1 MDSSDQNSFSIKNRL
16 LSFKYA
22 FNGIGYML
30 KTQHNSWIHLVAA
43 ITAIIMGLIYKVS
56 SVEWCLL
63 VFAIG
68 LVFTTEMINTSIE
81 KLVDICTPDYNDT
94 AGKAKDV
101 AAGAVLVTAI
111 ISVIIGLIIFL
122 PKIFA

>member
-1 MDSSDQNSFSIKNRL
+1 MDNSTQNKFSITKRL

-30 KTQHNSWIHLVAA
+30 KTQHNSWIHIIAA
-43 ITAIIMGLIYKVS
+43 ITVIILGLIYKVS

-81 KLVDICTPDYNDT
+81 KLADICTPDYNEK
-94 AGKAKDV
+94 AGKVKDV
-101 AAGAVLVTAI
+101 AAGAVLITAI